1 MGECDLLR
9 GAQTAVVVG
18 DDEGRGDSVQSQR
31 VLLNAR
37 WRVSHARN
45 FRANRAPDRLALGP
59 SSAPATLEGCFQLD
73 FLHYLPVFTAS
84 PFVFALKIRQHAHL
98 HASYA
103 HILRLNPPLHT
114 LKDPSPR
121 DEPAL
126 IRANLAT
133 FESSATSLTPSLP
146 SLSLFFNPRR
156 NLE

>member
-73 FLHYLPVFTAS
+73 FCTILPFLLLHLSYLHLKFANMHIFTLLTRIYFGCI
-84 PFVFALKIRQHAHL
+84 PRC
-98 HASYA
+98 
-103 HILRLNPPLHT
+103 T
-114 LKDPSPR
+114 L
-121 DEPAL
+121 
-126 IRANLAT
+126 
-133 FESSATSLTPSLP
+133 
-146 SLSLFFNPRR
+146 
-156 NLE
+156 